1 MSMQVAVLLIVAA
14 FLAVCGITGE
24 VVEKRQTEAH
34 RRSGKEKKDEAGY
47 HWKEP

>member
-1 MSMQVAVLLIVAA
+1 MSMQAAVLLIVAA
-14 FLAVCGITGE
+14 FLAVCGIGE